1 MKMSWQTETDRLV
14 CRWSEVGERVQYN
27 PRWIQDASRN
37 VPGKNVSPSVVVFT
51 RLSSFGGRE
60 WYAADRARQLHPSIR
75 STAIT
80 GIRKQA
86 DQSAPQAALAEA
98 ALI

>member
-37 VPGKNVSPSVVVFT
+37 VLRKNVSPSALVFT
-51 RLSSFGGRE
+51 RLSPFGGR
-60 WYAADRARQLHPSIR
+60 WYAPDRLR
-75 STAIT
+75 
-80 GIRKQA
+80 
-86 DQSAPQAALAEA
+86 
-98 ALI
+98 